1 MLKWEIIVSVHTYPP
16 DNNLKKQNNTQISS
30 GALGL
35 GQWMKWRALGSSIF
49 LQWVH
54 IWASE
59 GSSGQF
65 SKPPSLS

>member
-1 MLKWEIIVSVHTYPP
+1 MQLLLSLEFIIRLRRKMLKWEIIVSVHTYPP

-49 LQWVH
+49 LQ
-54 IWASE
+54 
-59 GSSGQF
+59 
-65 SKPPSLS
+65 

>member
-1 MLKWEIIVSVHTYPP
+1 MQLLLSLEFIIRLRRKMLKWEIIVSVHIYPP

-49 LQWVH
+49 LQ
-54 IWASE
+54 
-59 GSSGQF
+59 
-65 SKPPSLS
+65 